1 VIKILG
7 VTQSNLTYRY
17 IFSYNSSMKNGIV
30 IQQRGGDFRLIDI
43 PLNSK
48 EMQLALDRSDIDASW
63 SLMCDSIRYRLG
75 IDIIGNYDLVSIFV
89 NGDERPLH

>member
-1 VIKILG
+1 
-7 VTQSNLTYRY
+7 
-17 IFSYNSSMKNGIV
+17 MKNGIV

-63 SLMCDSIRYRLG
+63 SLMCDSINYRLG
-75 IDIIGNYDLVSIFV
+75 IDIIGNYDLVSIIV
-89 NGDERPLH
+89 NGDKRPLH